1 MAERQ
6 YHPSLPEKKLP
17 ASEKTTI
24 TSFLAPPG
32 SERHYN
38 PFETIADSLRTTHTP
53 EVRGHTIFSS
63 RSAQEFD
70 SVSHRVM
77 MNDAVN
83 TRNPRQIWH
92 TYSRLVGKNPRSKD
106 PLFRSSLYFRIIRA
120 FQASK
125 TQDSAKWARKVYEDM
140 REYHKPRIMT
150 LNTLLDILIRH
161 EDTQWA
167 IDYFKREAA
176 HFDMHPNT
184 RSYNIMIRG
193 LASSGQHEAAKKIYC
208 DMRMGVLDRPD
219 VTTYSTLMGHYTR
232 EDMHDEAD
240 KILDE
245 MFRDGV
251 KPNMWIF
258 NSVVKRFVDKKDFA
272 GARKVMTLMK
282 ESNFKPDVVTY
293 STLIDGYSREGNEAA
308 IAHIQSEMALN
319 EVYPN
324 EKTITSTINVFAR
337 ADLEGDIDSRLEA
350 VLKCLPEGEMK
361 DTTFGVLMNVYGKR
375 KDLDAAMGIYRHI
388 VSKGRSVNDHIIN
401 SLLDGYI
408 RAEQIPTANKIFHD
422 HFTVHGNRPTD
433 SKTYSIM
440 ITGCCKQGNLTD
452 ALYYF
457 REMTRFNIEPD
468 AVIYSRLIQLYL
480 QHHQLD
486 NAQQML
492 RRMRDAKMAVS
503 VQTFTMLMGY
513 LSDTKDFRGALR
525 YYQQMLD
532 AGVQPDC
539 HCYTVLI
546 NTQIRAKNFAGCER
560 AYETMIKA
568 GVKPTLQ
575 TYTSM
580 IHVHSLQ
587 GNIDKVKEQ
596 WVAMTDAGLFPDIK
610 SFTLLM
616 RTYSQQSNVEMVE
629 FIFKEVARKDI
640 QIDTV
645 TLTSLMSAYADL
657 PHLNVG
663 RIEEISG
670 MLYDLELEPTPEYF
684 QLLLD
689 MYGRHRMPDRV
700 IRTWRELQGLDK
712 PLNWI
717 PSTNNMLHLIEA
729 CRERGYID
737 TLHSIWRVATQGPR
751 QKQRDD
757 HSDNSTPDVSSSSS
771 GPRPILR
778 TNPEVFTAYLN
789 ALLTHNRFT
798 DIEQL
803 LKVECQAMRITPRT
817 EDFEL
822 LFTGLAQYGFL
833 KKELQSA
840 HKVVTEMWPAVQ
852 PLIDT
857 IIANTRKI

>member
-1 MAERQ
+1 MAEHQ
-6 YHPSLPEKKLP
+6 YHPPSSEKKSSVP
-17 ASEKTTI
+17 EKTTI

-32 SERHYN
+32 SERQYN

-63 RSAQEFD
+63 RSALEFD
-70 SVSHRVM
+70 SVSPRVM

-83 TRNPRQIWH
+83 SRNPRQIWH
-92 TYSRLVGKNPRSKD
+92 TYSRLVGKNPRPKD
-106 PLFRSSLYFRIIRA
+106 PLYSPSLYFRIIRA

-140 REYHKPRIMT
+140 RECHKPRIMT

-176 HFDMHPNT
+176 HFNVHPNT

-193 LASSGQHEAAKKIYC
+193 LTSNGQLETAIRMYS
-208 DMRMGVLDRPD
+208 DMRTGVLDSPD

-232 EDMHDEAD
+232 EGLHSEAD

-245 MFRDGV
+245 MFRDSV

-258 NSVVKRFVDKKDFA
+258 NSVVKRFVDKKDFV

-282 ESNFKPDVVTY
+282 ESNLKPDVVTY
-293 STLIDGYSREGNEAA
+293 STLIDGYAREGNEAA
-308 IAHIQSEMALN
+308 IAQIQSEMALN
-319 EVYPN
+319 EIYPN

-337 ADLEGDIDSRLEA
+337 ADLGSDIDSRLEA
-350 VLKCLPEGEMK
+350 VLKSLPEGEMK

-401 SLLDGYI
+401 SLLDGYV
-408 RAEQIPTANKIFHD
+408 RAGQIPTANKIFHD
-422 HFTVHGNRPTD
+422 HFVVHGNRPTD

-457 REMTRFNIEPD
+457 REMTKFNIEPN

-492 RRMRDAKMAVS
+492 RRMRDAKMTVS

-513 LSDTKDFRGALR
+513 LSNTKDIRGALR
-525 YYQQMLD
+525 YYQEMLD

-546 NTQIRAKNFAGCER
+546 NAQIRAKNFAGCER

-575 TYTSM
+575 THTSM

-596 WVAMTDAGLFPDIK
+596 WVAMTDAGLVPDIK

-629 FIFKEVARKDI
+629 FIFKEIARKDI
-640 QIDTV
+640 QVDTV
-645 TLTSLMSAYADL
+645 TLTSLMGAYADL
-657 PHLNVG
+657 PHLNVS

-684 QLLLD
+684 QLLFD

-700 IRTWRELQGLDK
+700 IRTWREFQGLDQ
-712 PLNWI
+712 PLNWV

-737 TLHSIWRVATQGPR
+737 TLHSVWRVATQGPR
-751 QKQRDD
+751 QQQRDD
-757 HSDNSTPDVSSSSS
+757 HSDNSTPDVSSSSGS
-771 GPRPILR
+771 RPILR
-778 TNPEVFTAYLN
+778 TNSEVFTAYLN
-789 ALLTHNRFT
+789 ALLTHNRFAE
-798 DIEQL
+798 IEQL
-803 LKVECQAMRITPRT
+803 LKVECQAMRITPRN

-833 KKELQSA
+833 KKELQNA
-840 HKVVTEMWPAVQ
+840 RNVVVETWPAVQ
-852 PLIDT
+852 PLVDT